1 MRFCAS
7 LFPLDTFLEMNL
19 GINRFD
25 TLSNCPPERLTQ
37 YTLPKQGLRAYIY
50 LILNDTVIYCFLK
63 NNVDVKEGKEYII
76 SNGHFFYYS

>member
-25 TLSNCPPERLTQ
+25 SLSNCPPERLTQ
-37 YTLPKQGLRAYIY
+37 HTLPKQGLRAYIY

-63 NNVDVKEGKEYII
+63 NNVKEGKEYII